1 MYEKQYVQ
9 LKISDDGK
17 GFDIEETMKTKE
29 IRKMSGLKN
38 IYQRAEIIGAETY
51 IYSTP
56 NIGTT
61 IHIKIPLN

>member
-1 MYEKQYVQ
+1 MYEKSHVH

-17 GFDIEETMKTKE
+17 GFNIEEKMKVKE

-38 IYQRAEIIGAETY
+38 IKQRAEIIGAETH
-51 IYSTP
+51 IYSTI

-61 IHIKIPLN
+61 IHIKIPSN